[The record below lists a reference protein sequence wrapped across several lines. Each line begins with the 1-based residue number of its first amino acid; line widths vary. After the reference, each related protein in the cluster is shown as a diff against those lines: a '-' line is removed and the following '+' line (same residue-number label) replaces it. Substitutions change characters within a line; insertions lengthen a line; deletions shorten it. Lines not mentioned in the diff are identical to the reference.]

1 MRPTTTNKAL
11 ARLAPTPR
19 ANLRVL
25 DGCAVRTD
33 MKPTFYAL
41 AGAAFISGANM
52 RLFDSVLPTVAED
65 FAVAPT
71 VASVVVTSF
80 TLSYGLFQ
88 IVHGPLGDRVG
99 RLRTV
104 AIAMFI
110 ACLGSLGSALAP
122 TLSGLAMLRFVTGIG
137 AAGVIPVAMAWIGD
151 HSSYENRQATL
162 GRFIG
167 FTLTGQILGPALGGA
182 LAEWFSW
189 RDVFYFFTVLF
200 LLVSLALFKF
210 DQGERKRATGSDGT
224 ARSIHSGN
232 HFLGVYL
239 DIVRVPWA
247 RIILLAV
254 FIEGMLFYGTF
265 AYTGAWLKQT
275 FDLSYFIIGATLA
288 GFGLGG
294 VFYSF
299 LVPVLMRRLR
309 EPGFAIGGGFVLLL
323 FYLCLPFS
331 PVWHVIAPLCVAG
344 GFGFYMLHNT
354 LQTKATEM
362 YPTARGTAVSAFAL
376 SLFLG
381 QAIGVALFG
390 RTIAWFGYTFNF
402 IASGIVLLLV
412 AIWFARQLRR
422 QAHKS

>member
-1 MRPTTTNKAL
+1 
-11 ARLAPTPR
+11 
-19 ANLRVL
+19 
-25 DGCAVRTD
+25 
-33 MKPTFYAL
+33 MKTTFYAL

-52 RLFDSVLPTVAED
+52 RLFDSLLPNVAED

-71 VASVVVTSF
+71 LASVVVTSF

-122 TLSGLAMLRFVTGIG
+122 TLSGLAVLRFITGIG
-137 AAGVIPVAMAWIGD
+137 AAGIIPVAMAWIGD
-151 HSSYENRQATL
+151 HSTYENRQATL
-162 GRFIG
+162 ARFIG

-189 RDVFYFFTVLF
+189 RDVFYLFTVIFLF
-200 LLVSLALFKF
+200 VSLALFKLDF
-210 DQGERKRATGSDGT
+210 DERKHVTAVDAT
-224 ARSIHSGN
+224 ARPGRPAS
-232 HFLGVYL
+232 HFLSAYL

-247 RIILLAV
+247 RIVLLAV
-254 FIEGMLFYGTF
+254 FIEGTLFYGTF

-275 FDLSYFIIGATLA
+275 FDLSYLIIGATLA

-294 VFYSF
+294 VLYS
-299 LVPVLMRRLR
+299 LSVRLLLRRFR
-309 EPGFAIGGGFVLLL
+309 EPGFAIGGALVLLV

-331 PVWHVIAPLCVAG
+331 PVWHIVAPLCVAG

-362 YPTARGTAVSAFAL
+362 YPAARGTAVSAFAM

-381 QAIGVALFG
+381 QALGVALFG
-390 RTIAWFGYTFNF
+390 RAIAYFGYTLSFV
-402 IASGIVLLLV
+402 ATGIVLLFL
-412 AIWFARQLRR
+412 AIWFARQLKHYAR
-422 QAHKS
+422 QS

>member
-1 MRPTTTNKAL
+1 
-11 ARLAPTPR
+11 
-19 ANLRVL
+19 
-25 DGCAVRTD
+25 
-33 MKPTFYAL
+33 MKTTFYAL

-52 RLFDSVLPTVAED
+52 RLFDSLLPNVAED

-71 VASVVVTSF
+71 LASVVVTSF

-122 TLSGLAMLRFVTGIG
+122 TLSGLAVLRFITGIG
-137 AAGVIPVAMAWIGD
+137 AAGIIPVAMAWIGD
-151 HSSYENRQATL
+151 HSTYENRQATL
-162 GRFIG
+162 ARFIG

-189 RDVFYFFTVLF
+189 RDVFYLF
-200 LLVSLALFKF
+200 AVIFLFVSLALFKL
-210 DQGERKRATGSDGT
+210 DHDERKHVTAVDAT
-224 ARSIHSGN
+224 ARPRRPDS
-232 HFLGVYL
+232 HFLSAYL

-247 RIILLAV
+247 RIVLLAV
-254 FIEGMLFYGTF
+254 FIEGTLFYGAF

-275 FDLSYFIIGATLA
+275 FDLSYLIIGATLA

-294 VFYSF
+294 VFYS
-299 LVPVLMRRLR
+299 LSVRLLLRRFR
-309 EPGFAIGGGFVLLL
+309 EPGFAIGGALVLLV
-323 FYLCLPFS
+323 FYLFLPFS
-331 PVWHVIAPLCVAG
+331 PVWHVVAPLCVAG

-362 YPTARGTAVSAFAL
+362 YPAARGTAVSAFAM

-390 RTIAWFGYTFNF
+390 RAIAYFGYTLSFV
-402 IASGIVLLLV
+402 ATGIVLLLL
-412 AIWFARQLRR
+412 AIWFARQLKHYAR
-422 QAHKS
+422 QS